1 MTFLL
6 LRGKE
11 LMIVT
16 KSSRIDEPVKI
27 IYSHR
32 VQNI

>member
-1 MTFLL
+1 MTFLF

-16 KSSRIDEPVKI
+16 KSSTTDEPVKN
-27 IYSHR
+27 IYQHG
-32 VQNI
+32 V